1 MPHKQKDYFLY
12 LPRTPERERW
22 GVEVLG
28 GGFARIP
35 AKIYYPPT
43 GHPTDHSFNYE
54 KGRVLQ
60 SLQILCVTEGKG
72 LLKTASNSTQRITAG
87 SVFVLIPG
95 EWHTYRPDPKTGW
108 AEHWIELDGIVPR
121 RLLADGIFS
130 ATKCVFTEGAGIGA
144 AFMKIHPMLDGRR
157 HASAS
162 ELAVAAMELLS
173 ACAMLSGGGT
183 NRAKHLEKIAIA
195 ERRLSSPIDGPPDL
209 KALARELSW
218 GYSYFR
224 REFKKQTGLSPWQ
237 YHLQARFSLAQRSL
251 MTTSDTLEEIAQS
264 TGFGSAFH
272 LSNAFKKA
280 FGKSPGHW
288 REHHPPGK
296 PISGG

>member
-1 MPHKQKDYFLY
+1 
-12 LPRTPERERW
+12 
-22 GVEVLG
+22 
-28 GGFARIP
+28 
-35 AKIYYPPT
+35 
-43 GHPTDHSFNYE
+43 
-54 KGRVLQ
+54 
-60 SLQILCVTEGKG
+60 
-72 LLKTASNSTQRITAG
+72 
-87 SVFVLIPG
+87 
-95 EWHTYRPDPKTGW
+95 
-108 AEHWIELDGIVPR
+108 
-121 RLLADGIFS
+121 
-130 ATKCVFTEGAGIGA
+130 
-144 AFMKIHPMLDGRR
+144 MKIHPMLDGRR

-183 NRAKHLEKIAIA
+183 NRAKHLEKITIA

-209 KALARELSW
+209 QALAKELSW

-251 MTTSDTLEEIAQS
+251 MTTNDTLEEIAQS

-288 REHHPPGK
+288 REHQPPE
-296 PISGG
+296 P

>member
-1 MPHKQKDYFLY
+1 MGVFRLGKWAAVFAMVLVPPGAFGQLYIATNGNAAGPGSLAEAIQAANSWAGPMPFTIDILFDGTI
-12 LPRTPERERW
+12 R
-22 GVEVLG
+22 
-28 GGFARIP
+28 P
-35 AKIYYPPT
+35 AAQMAI
-43 GHPTDHSFNYE
+43 
-54 KGRVLQ
+54 
-60 SLQILCVTEGKG
+60 G
-72 LLKTASNSTQRITAG
+72 LAPANTAG
-87 SVFVLIPG
+87 LNLNG
-95 EWHTYRPDPKTGW
+95 G
-108 AEHWIELDGIVPR
+108 
-121 RLLADGIFS
+121 LATIDMSQANG
-130 ATKCVFTEGAGIGA
+130 GAGDRAFFIAGGNVSISNLTIAHGRAAGGNGSFGAGVGA

-183 NRAKHLEKIAIA
+183 NRAKHLEKITIA

-209 KALARELSW
+209 QALAKELSW

-237 YHLQARFSLAQRSL
+237 YNLQARFSLAQRSL
-251 MTTSDTLEEIAQS
+251 MTTNDTLEEIAQS

-288 REHHPPGK
+288 REHQPPE
-296 PISGG
+296 P